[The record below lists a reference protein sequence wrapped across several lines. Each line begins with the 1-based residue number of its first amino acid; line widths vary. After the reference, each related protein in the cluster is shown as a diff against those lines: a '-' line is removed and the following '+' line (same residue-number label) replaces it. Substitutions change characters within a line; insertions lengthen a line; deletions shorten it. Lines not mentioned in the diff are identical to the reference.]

1 MAVKIVEYICP
12 TVLLVVIFALKLVVD
27 EEISFEHFKRLIV
40 ETTVDIMSLST
51 SFVTSYL
58 IGSVSK
64 DADAA
69 LEGVLSLMIYMCLL
83 IVVVACSKICIR
95 KYSDTEK
102 HLYWCLGIIV
112 GYPISIGSLCYSII
126 LLRNLW
132 GIQ

>member
-83 IVVVACSKICIR
+83 IVVVACSKI
-95 KYSDTEK
+95 YTS
-102 HLYWCLGIIV
+102 
-112 GYPISIGSLCYSII
+112 S
-126 LLRNLW
+126 
-132 GIQ
+132 